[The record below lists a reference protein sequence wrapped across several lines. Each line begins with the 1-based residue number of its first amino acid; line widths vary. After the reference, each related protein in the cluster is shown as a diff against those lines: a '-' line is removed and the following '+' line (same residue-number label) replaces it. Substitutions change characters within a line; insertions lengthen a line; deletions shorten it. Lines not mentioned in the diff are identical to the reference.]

1 MAGSKRGRDGEER
14 ECEQKYDSINGGA
27 FRAKCQTPTPNCHL
41 IGMAAQQYPQM
52 PYRNH
57 FYLFFIFTFRSAC
70 LRDTEV
76 AELSAFIHIRS
87 IQYFCRNFEIPPQ
100 FQSRDLSSDVAILPK
115 RGHARTFGMNLITS
129 TTHIV
134 PYNTSE

>member
-1 MAGSKRGRDGEER
+1 MEKGR

-41 IGMAAQQYPQM
+41 IAMAAQQYPQM

-70 LRDTEV
+70 LRYTEV

-100 FQSRDLSSDVAILPK
+100 SPQPRSELGCCDFTEKGTCTHVRNEFNNFDNTY
-115 RGHARTFGMNLITS
+115 RT
-129 TTHIV
+129 V
-134 PYNTSE
+134 QYE